1 MLGRGQGCM
10 VVRPHRR
17 VRAAGG
23 PQGDGQKVGRSPD
36 AALRFSSGGDSA
48 PVSKLGDWTHC
59 TCPRP
64 PCSLSAAPEPLC
76 HSARLRAPSP
86 LGSPFACAHGPAPAG
101 CCRAWE
107 PRCGRPVLLCFC
119 LPLVDV
125 VLASLQSC

>member
-1 MLGRGQGCM
+1 M

-64 PCSLSAAPEPLC
+64 PCSLSAAPE
-76 HSARLRAPSP
+76 
-86 LGSPFACAHGPAPAG
+86 
-101 CCRAWE
+101 
-107 PRCGRPVLLCFC
+107 LLCPVPVSEPPRPE
-119 LPLVDV
+119 LSSP
-125 VLASLQSC
+125 